1 MPNALAADI
10 PMMPTT
16 CFSFKILIKYSTLV
30 SQTSPDVAVVAAAVV
45 VVVAVS
51 EAQQQ
56 HVETECILNQS
67 VVVLEEGFGAKLRLG
82 TSDGREKIG
91 WKV

>member
-1 MPNALAADI
+1 MIIELP
-10 PMMPTT
+10 
-16 CFSFKILIKYSTLV
+16 
-30 SQTSPDVAVVAAAVV
+30 VAAAVV
-45 VVVAVS
+45 VLVAVS

-56 HVETECILNQS
+56 QHIETECILDQS

>member
-1 MPNALAADI
+1 MPQFSLDCFTSIAL
-10 PMMPTT
+10 
-16 CFSFKILIKYSTLV
+16 FSFFHTTQVVPLLPLIIEL
-30 SQTSPDVAVVAAAVV
+30 PVAAAVV

-51 EAQQQ
+51 EAQQQQ

>member
-1 MPNALAADI
+1 MPQFSLNCFTSIAL
-10 PMMPTT
+10 
-16 CFSFKILIKYSTLV
+16 FSFFHTAQVVPLLPLIIEL
-30 SQTSPDVAVVAAAVV
+30 PVAAAAVV
-45 VVVAVS
+45 VVVVVVS
-51 EAQQQ
+51 VVHQQQ

-91 WKV
+91 LKV

>member
-1 MPNALAADI
+1 MVPLL
-10 PMMPTT
+10 P
-16 CFSFKILIKYSTLV
+16 LIIEL
-30 SQTSPDVAVVAAAVV
+30 PVAAAAVV
-45 VVVAVS
+45 VVVVVS
-51 EAQQQ
+51 VAHQQQ

>member
-1 MPNALAADI
+1 MPFSLFSTPHSWSPFFLLIIELPVAA
-10 PMMPTT
+10 
-16 CFSFKILIKYSTLV
+16 
-30 SQTSPDVAVVAAAVV
+30 AAAVV

-51 EAQQQ
+51 EAQQQQ